1 MRNEKLEMRNWACAE
16 KARKFFIFPFSLFP
30 LLTFSFSFL
39 IFPFLFSLF
48 PPFHF
53 SFVICHLSFVIFKSL
68 SFLNLSHFSFV
79 ICHFLI
85 REREGDPCIDAQ
97 QDDEQGLDGVDNQYE
112 EQRIV

>member
-1 MRNEKLEMRNWACAE
+1 MRNWACAE

-39 IFPFLFSLF
+39 IFPSLFSLF

-53 SFVICHLSFVIFKSL
+53 SFVICHLSF
-68 SFLNLSHFSFV
+68 LNLSHFSFV
-79 ICHFLI
+79 IFLTFSFLICHFLT

-97 QDDEQGLDGVDNQYE
+97 QDDEQGLDGVDDQHE
-112 EQRIV
+112 EQGIV

>member
-1 MRNEKLEMRNWACAE
+1 MRNWACAE

-39 IFPFLFSLF
+39 IFPSLFSLF

-53 SFVICHLSFVIFKSL
+53 SFVICHLSF
-68 SFLNLSHFSFV
+68 LNLSHLF
-79 ICHFLI
+79 I

-112 EQRIV
+112 EQGIV